1 MRFIYFRAPFAA
13 FRSFRNMETVTTSEF
28 VTHSAAYGFLL
39 GLAGID
45 REQKD
50 EFTDAKLAIACT
62 RLPAVGRCFQQLIRD
77 KRVLDD
83 GGELTLRPFWREVL
97 CNVEGFIG
105 LDHPA
110 LEELVERG
118 INEPTSLSYWGLPF
132 MGDNNLFLEQ
142 IEVRDRPGPCR
153 WFYPFSGERVSRGER
168 LYYLSVW
175 TDYRTNA
182 RSSSLLFAL
191 SETKDSLQA
200 DDKAWVRMGSSG
212 PNCGFSAVRT

>member
-45 REQKD
+45 RERKE
-50 EFTDAKLAIACT
+50 EFVDAKLAIACT
-62 RLPAVGRCFQQLIRD
+62 RLPGVGRCFQQLIRD
-77 KRVLDD
+77 RRVLDD
-83 GGELTLRPFWREVL
+83 GGKLTLRPFWREVL

-110 LEELVERG
+110 LEDLVEKG
-118 INEPTSLSYWGLPF
+118 INEPTSLTYWGLPF
-132 MGDNNLFLEQ
+132 MGDNNLLLETV
-142 IEVRDRPGPCR
+142 EVRSQPERCR
-153 WFYPFSGERVSRGER
+153 WFYPFSGEPLPRGDR

-175 TDYRTNA
+175 TDYEKTE

-191 SETKDSLQA
+191 SEMKDCLPEN
-200 DDKAWVRMGSSG
+200 DKAWVSIG
-212 PNCGFSAVRT
+212 PSNARS